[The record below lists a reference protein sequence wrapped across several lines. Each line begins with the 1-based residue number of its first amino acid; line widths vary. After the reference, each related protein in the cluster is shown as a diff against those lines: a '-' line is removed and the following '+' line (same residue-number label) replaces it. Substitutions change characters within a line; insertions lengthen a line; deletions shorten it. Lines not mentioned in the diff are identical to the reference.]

1 MTFQDH
7 DHRHRDWDQ
16 NRTTELKALRA
27 CGLSCGEIGQK
38 MGFSRN
44 SIIGK
49 LYRMGF
55 DVPQE
60 VQDTW
65 TDAETQ
71 TLKDYWASGHSV
83 KEVGEELL
91 RKHNVQRSTRAISA
105 KADRLHLAKRTERRK
120 LLHRAIQHHVQP
132 SVEEPKATPTVSRN
146 IPFID
151 LESFHCR
158 EVTGSGKDG
167 LATFCGHQR
176 LEGYSYCLHHRN
188 INILK
193 INHGMRRLGG

>member
-1 MTFQDH
+1 VNLLDP
-7 DHRHRDWDQ
+7 DPRNRDWDE

-27 CGLSCGEIGQK
+27 CGLSSREISQK

-65 TDAETQ
+65 SDAETQ
-71 TLKDYWASGHSV
+71 TLKNCWAAGHSV
-83 KEVGEELL
+83 TEVGEELL
-91 RKHNVQRSTRAISA
+91 RKYNTQRSNRAISA
-105 KADRLHLAKRTERRK
+105 KADRLHLAKRIERRK
-120 LLHRAIQHHVQP
+120 LLRRPIP
-132 SVEEPKATPTVSRN
+132 PPVEEPKPPADAAVSLN
-146 IPFID
+146 IPFIH

-158 EVTGSGKDG
+158 EVTGTGRDG
-167 LATFCGHQR
+167 LATYCGHQR

-193 INHGMRRLGG
+193 VNHAMRRL

>member
-1 MTFQDH
+1 VTLYDH
-7 DHRHRDWDQ
+7 DHRNRDWDQ

-55 DVPQE
+55 AVPQE
-60 VQDTW
+60 AQDTW

-71 TLKDYWASGHSV
+71 TLKDCWAAGHSV

-91 RKHNVQRSTRAISA
+91 RKHNVQRTTRAISA

-120 LLHRAIQHHVQP
+120 LLRRLIP
-132 SVEEPKATPTVSRN
+132 PPVEEPKPSQDTAISRN
-146 IPFID
+146 IPFMD

-158 EVTGSGKDG
+158 EVTGSGADG
-167 LATFCGHQR
+167 LATYCGHLR
-176 LEGYSYCLHHRN
+176 LEGYSYCIVHRN

-193 INHGMRRLGG
+193 INHATRRL

>member
-1 MTFQDH
+1 MSHLDP
-7 DHRHRDWDQ
+7 RNRDWDE

-27 CGLSCGEIGQK
+27 CGLSSREISQK

-65 TDAETQ
+65 SDAETQ
-71 TLKDYWASGHSV
+71 TLKNCWAAGHSV
-83 KEVGEELL
+83 TEVGEELL
-91 RKHNVQRSTRAISA
+91 RKYNTQRSNRAISA
-105 KADRLHLAKRTERRK
+105 KAVRLHLAKRIERRK
-120 LLHRAIQHHVQP
+120 LLRRPIP
-132 SVEEPKATPTVSRN
+132 LPPVEEPKPAPDATVSLN
-146 IPFID
+146 IPFIH

-158 EVTGSGKDG
+158 EVTGRGDDG
-167 LATFCGHQR
+167 LATYCGHQR
-176 LEGYSYCLHHRN
+176 AEGYSYCVHHRN

-193 INHGMRRLGG
+193 PNYAMRRL

>member
-1 MTFQDH
+1 MTLLDR
-7 DHRHRDWDQ
+7 DPRHRDWDQ

-65 TDAETQ
+65 TDEETQ

-105 KADRLHLAKRTERRK
+105 KADRLHLAKRIERRK
-120 LLHRAIQHHVQP
+120 LLPRPIP
-132 SVEEPKATPTVSRN
+132 PPIEEPKAAPDVAVSRN
-146 IPFID
+146 IPFVD

-158 EVTGSGKDG
+158 EVTGIGTDG
-167 LATFCGHQR
+167 LATYCGHQR
-176 LEGYSYCLHHRN
+176 LEGYSYCVHHRN

-193 INHGMRRLGG
+193 INHGMRRLT

>member
-1 MTFQDH
+1 VTLYDH
-7 DHRHRDWDQ
+7 DHRNRDWDQ

-55 DVPQE
+55 AVPQE
-60 VQDTW
+60 AQDTW

-71 TLKDYWASGHSV
+71 TLKDCWAAGHSV

-91 RKHNVQRSTRAISA
+91 RKHNVQRTTRAISA

-120 LLHRAIQHHVQP
+120 LLRRLIP
-132 SVEEPKATPTVSRN
+132 PPVEEPKPSQDTAISRN
-146 IPFID
+146 IPFMD

-158 EVTGSGKDG
+158 EVTGSGADG
-167 LATFCGHQR
+167 LATYCGHLR
-176 LEGYSYCLHHRN
+176 LEGYSYCAHHRN

-193 INHGMRRLGG
+193 INHATRRL

>member
-1 MTFQDH
+1 MD
-7 DHRHRDWDQ
+7 DPRNRDWDE
-16 NRTTELKALRA
+16 NRTTELKALRS
-27 CGLSCGEIGQK
+27 CGLSSREIGQK

-55 DVPQE
+55 AVPQE
-60 VQDTW
+60 VQDNW

-71 TLKDYWASGHSV
+71 TLKSCWASGHSV

-91 RKHNVQRSTRAISA
+91 RKHNVQRTTRAISA

-120 LLHRAIQHHVQP
+120 LLRRLIP
-132 SVEEPKATPTVSRN
+132 VEEPKPSQDTAISRN
-146 IPFID
+146 IPFMD

-158 EVTGSGKDG
+158 EVTGSGSDG
-167 LATFCGHQR
+167 LATYCGHLR
-176 LEGYSYCLHHRN
+176 LEGYSYCIVHRN

-193 INHGMRRLGG
+193 INHATRRL